1 VWISCFV
8 YFLRVYLLSRVGLHV
23 GSLFFFILS
32 VGAGQGLPL
41 PGPSGPASSSSWRED
56 SFGLQVLLE
65 SFDEKGTEES
75 SVNQPPAN
83 PVASP
88 EEAAS
93 PPHVVPYPY
102 QPDEVIGVCSFYPAE
117 ALSQRPLSFCRG
129 HTTGPNSSRR
139 PIRGQGR
146 DFQGHVWPWSRR
158 RLAGT
163 GSPGP
168 RKFPHLHG
176 RGVLG
181 ETLYPS
187 WGSRKEGSQ
196 FRGLLSLS
204 REGTPSKGWGRT
216 LYHIA
221 GWIARIVAME
231 IVYNNLNRTSLG
243 WAYLHP

>member
-1 VWISCFV
+1 CEFLAV
-8 YFLRVYLLSRVGLHV
+8 YFLHVYSLSRVGLHV

-102 QPDEVIGVCSFYPAE
+102 QPDEVIGHRGSV
-117 ALSQRPLSFCRG
+117 LSIQ
-129 HTTGPNSSRR
+129 
-139 PIRGQGR
+139 
-146 DFQGHVWPWSRR
+146 R
-158 RLAGT
+158 RLLAKDP
-163 GSPGP
+163 SPSTEVIQQARIQAEDLFEVKVEIFRVMSGLDP
-168 RKFPHLHG
+168 EGDWLG
-176 RGVLG
+176 RGARAL
-181 ETLYPS
+181 ENSHTS
-187 WGSRKEGSQ
+187 TREE
-196 FRGLLSLS
+196 SL
-204 REGTPSKGWGRT
+204 EK
-216 LYHIA
+216 
-221 GWIARIVAME
+221 
-231 IVYNNLNRTSLG
+231 
-243 WAYLHP
+243 

>member
-1 VWISCFV
+1 MVVS
-8 YFLRVYLLSRVGLHV
+8 LLLKRML
-23 GSLFFFILS
+23 
-32 VGAGQGLPL
+32 L
-41 PGPSGPASSSSWRED
+41 PGGHKIPQSRNRPRLRAGKKRKRTGHS
-56 SFGLQVLLE
+56 

-146 DFQGHVWPWSRR
+146 YFQGHVWP
-158 RLAGT
+158 
-163 GSPGP
+163 
-168 RKFPHLHG
+168 
-176 RGVLG
+176 
-181 ETLYPS
+181 
-187 WGSRKEGSQ
+187 
-196 FRGLLSLS
+196 
-204 REGTPSKGWGRT
+204 
-216 LYHIA
+216 
-221 GWIARIVAME
+221 
-231 IVYNNLNRTSLG
+231 
-243 WAYLHP
+243 

>member
-1 VWISCFV
+1 M
-8 YFLRVYLLSRVGLHV
+8 GLHV

-129 HTTGPNSSRR
+129 HTTGPKTYSR
-139 PIRGQGR
+139 
-146 DFQGHVWPWSRR
+146 SRSR
-158 RLAGT
+158 FSGSCLALIQKEIGWD
-163 GSPGP
+163 GEPGP
-168 RKFPHLHG
+168 SKIPAPPRERSPWRNSIPFVRISKG
-176 RGVLG
+176 G
-181 ETLYPS
+181 ESIP
-187 WGSRKEGSQ
+187 RP
-196 FRGLLSLS
+196 SLS
-204 REGTPSKGWGRT
+204 FKRGYPFEGMGTNT
-216 LYHIA
+216 LPHSGVDSEDY
-221 GWIARIVAME
+221 
-231 IVYNNLNRTSLG
+231 
-243 WAYLHP
+243 